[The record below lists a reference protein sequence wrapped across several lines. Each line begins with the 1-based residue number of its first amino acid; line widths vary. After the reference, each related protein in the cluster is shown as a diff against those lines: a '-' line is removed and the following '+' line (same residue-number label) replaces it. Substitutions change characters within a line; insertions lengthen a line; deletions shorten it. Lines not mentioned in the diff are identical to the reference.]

1 MFSRVSLLVFI
12 LVSIVLVPS
21 VVLSQSAL
29 DTCPAIAIQAL
40 DSVAQNCEQMPRNS
54 ACYAYN
60 NVSVA
65 FLPNQF
71 AKFTDPSDIV
81 DVAMLSN
88 LQTQPLDP
96 LSQAWGVAVM
106 KLQTVLPNTLP
117 GQAVTFLIFGDATIE
132 DASTGADVFVPI
144 DPIQVIATT
153 DLELR
158 SQPDANAPIITLI
171 PVGTLLP
178 ADAISEDQQFVR
190 VIQNDAFGWVSISG
204 VLAVAPSNLVTLP
217 TLTSR
222 SRAPMQS
229 FSFTTGIGDP
239 QCQETPDMIVVQGPK
254 DVTIDMTINGLDVT
268 VSSTITLWN
277 TDGGNG
283 QMTDH
288 IGVLEGKVE
297 DQQGNALQQGEKTTF
312 TDDTTRLNTLD
323 LRMLGNNE
331 LNKVDVLEGVWNAAP
346 EVMNYPVTVEDASQF
361 LNEAQRQ
368 LSLQPTVSEFFFD
381 PTANFGFRY
390 PSGWTVAT
398 GESTFITSNGL
409 VTLEFLSPTLAESMI
424 GFMGTAVDA
433 AEIFRNLTQFAG
445 YTVQS
450 TETTLAEKTII
461 GDRQL
466 EGEIKTFFALI
477 TLRDNR
483 RTFVRYTGAVTP
495 FYNHVD
501 VLHDVVESMGAFTA
515 LDGTPLVLFPE
526 PSELLPPTPETAQDA
541 NTGTCQIVVTGD
553 VEMRVGPG
561 TNRSVIGYVPIR
573 NQPLDVMGRANDNN
587 GTSWF
592 QLNKAQLGSGVALVN
607 EVWVLETAPNFDT
620 LGNCSTLGAVPT
632 PRVITVPPT
641 AAPTQQPIPTTSNAP
656 TTNVTAAPTTQTS
669 YAIIDFRVDRD
680 SIAYGECAVL
690 SWNVENID
698 KVYYQNNPTIGQGSS
713 QECPT
718 STTTY
723 RLNVLLRDGTS
734 QDRYLTVSVSS
745 PQVQPSTT
753 ITPFTTV
760 P

>member
-1 MFSRVSLLVFI
+1 MFKHLPILI
-12 LVSIVLVPS
+12 LVILSTVLIHS

-29 DTCPAIAIQAL
+29 DTCPAIALQAL

-60 NVSVA
+60 NVSVT

-106 KLQTVLPNTLP
+106 KLQAILPNTLP
-117 GQAVTFLIFGDATIE
+117 GQAVTFLVFGDASIE
-132 DASTGADVFVPI
+132 DASSGADVFVPI
-144 DPIQVIATT
+144 DPIQVIATL

-158 SQPDANAPIITLI
+158 AQPNANAPIITLI
-171 PVGTLLP
+171 PVGTLLA

-190 VIQNDAFGWVSISG
+190 IIHNDAFGWVNISG
-204 VLAVAPSNLVTLP
+204 VLAIAPSSLTMLP

-229 FSFTTGIGDP
+229 FSFTTSIGNP

-254 DVTIDMTINGLDVT
+254 DVTIDMTINGVDVT

-277 TDGGNG
+277 TDGQDGKLV
-283 QMTDH
+283 DH
-288 IGVLEGKVE
+288 IGVLEGMVE
-297 DQQGNALQQGEKTTF
+297 DQEGNALNQGEKTTLG
-312 TDDTTRLNTLD
+312 DTTRLNTLD
-323 LRMLGNNE
+323 LRMLGDNE
-331 LNKVDVLEGVWNAAP
+331 LNKVNVLEGVWDVAP
-346 EVMNYPVTVEDASQF
+346 EVLNYPVTVGDATQF
-361 LNEAQRQ
+361 LNEAQQQ
-368 LSLQPTVSEFFFD
+368 LSLQNSTSEFFFD

-390 PSGWTVAT
+390 PSGWLVNL
-398 GESTFITSNGL
+398 GENSFSTTNGL
-409 VTLEFLSPTLAESMI
+409 VTVEFLSPTLAESMI
-424 GFMGTAVDA
+424 GFMGSNVNAGD
-433 AEIFRNLTQFAG
+433 IFRNLTQFAG
-445 YTVQS
+445 YTVQT
-450 TETTLAEKTII
+450 TETTLAQRPII

-466 EGEIKTFFALI
+466 DGDTKTFFALI

-483 RTFVRYTGAVTP
+483 RTFVRYSGATTP

-501 VLHDVVESMGAFTA
+501 VLHDIVESMGAFTG
-515 LDGTPLVLFPE
+515 LDGAPLVLFPSSGDT
-526 PSELLPPTPETAQDA
+526 PVATPETAQPTTNEA
-541 NTGTCQIVVTGD
+541 CQIVVVGD

-573 NQPLDVMGRANDNN
+573 NQALDVMGRASDNAGN
-587 GTSWF
+587 SWF

-607 EVWVLETAPNFDT
+607 EVWVLETAPNFNT
-620 LGNCSTLGAVPT
+620 SGNCTLLEAIAT
-632 PRVITVPPT
+632 PRVITAPR
-641 AAPTQQPIPTTSNAP
+641 AAPTAQPVPTTSNAP
-656 TTNVTAAPTTQTS
+656 ITTAPVAPTAQTA
-669 YAIIDFRVDRD
+669 YAIIDFQVDRD
-680 SIAYGECAVL
+680 SIPYGECATL

-698 KVYYQNNPTIGQGSS
+698 KVFYQNNPTVGQGSS

-723 RLNVLLRDGTS
+723 RLSVLLRDGTS
-734 QDRYLTVSVSS
+734 QDRYLTVSVGS
-745 PQVQPSTT
+745 PQTQPIISPTAPTT
-753 ITPFTTV
+753 P
-760 P
+760 